1 MLEEGLVVF
10 LVGVCCGAVRFVDE
24 WDGFGAAAGMFPA
37 CSCDELVE
45 GLVEFSVLVCT
56 EVGDSSV

>member
-10 LVGVCCGAVRFVDE
+10 LMGVGCGAVRFVDE
-24 WDGFGAAAGMFPA
+24 WDGLGAAAGVFPA
-37 CSCDELVE
+37 CSCDKLVK

-56 EVGDSSV
+56 EVGDGCV